1 MGKWKTVANVVTYPI
16 VHPQRTG
23 RALFTAGKTAAVT
36 GAVGYVGW
44 EALTE
49 DKSVARVVSE
59 TLIGEGATDAISCT
73 VHGMPEVVDSTRAQL
88 GEATA
93 ALGSVSQ
100 GMNGI
105 SNFFG
110 NLFNGGAGNMFGNF
124 FCNLTSG
131 KVGGMGIFGLIGA
144 ALLVFGRTGWFGKM
158 AGALL
163 AMLVI
168 GNNSQRQQDNTRQ
181 LGTGMPYSRASVYSP
196 ENDPSKVFVKAWDNN
211 GRELAAMELSKERY
225 DGLLAQKMTPMQIY
239 HQLAGMTGQ
248 QTLAEE
254 QGQQSALSR

>member
-23 RALFTAGKTAAVT
+23 RALFSAGKTAAVT

-59 TLIGEGATDAISCT
+59 TLIGEGATDAISST
-73 VHGMPEVVDSTRAQL
+73 VHGMPEAVDSTRAKL
-88 GEATA
+88 DEATT

-110 NLFNGGAGNMFGNF
+110 NLFNGGAGNMFSNF
-124 FCNLTSG
+124 FGNLTSG
-131 KVGGMGIFGLIGA
+131 NVGGMGIFGLVGA
-144 ALLVFGRTGWFGKM
+144 AMLIFGRTGWFGKM

-168 GNNSQRQQDNTRQ
+168 GNNSQRQQGNARQ
-181 LGTGMPYSRASVYSP
+181 AGTGMPYSRASVYSP
-196 ENDPSKVFVKAWDNN
+196 ESDPNKVFIKAWDTN
-211 GRELAAMELSKERY
+211 GRELAATELTKERY
-225 DGLLAQKMTPMQIY
+225 DALVAQHLTPMQIY
-239 HQLAGMTGQ
+239 HQMVGTQLQ
-248 QTLAEE
+248 QAQGEE
-254 QGQQSALSR
+254 QGQQAGLSR